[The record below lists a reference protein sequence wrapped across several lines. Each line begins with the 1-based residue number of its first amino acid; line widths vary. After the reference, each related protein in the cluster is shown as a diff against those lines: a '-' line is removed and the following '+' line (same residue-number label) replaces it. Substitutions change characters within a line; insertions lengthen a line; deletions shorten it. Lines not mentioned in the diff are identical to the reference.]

1 MLHQKI
7 TADALASLRRT
18 VWSDG
23 LVSQAEAEQ
32 LFDLNDAA
40 DASDREW
47 TDFFVEALVDY
58 LLSRSEPKGF
68 VTDAD
73 AAWLMGRFD
82 RDGRLDS
89 AAELEALVRLFEKA
103 DQLPGALRAYG
114 LTQVEKAVL
123 TGEGPTRRG
132 DALDPG
138 SINQTE
144 CDLLRR
150 MIFSAGGD
158 TPARVGREEAEML
171 FRIKEAT
178 LGGANATGWK
188 TLFVQGVANHLLTD
202 RHAAQPDRATAVRLE
217 KFMDAHEAH
226 VAGFLKA
233 IATAP
238 PDWSLGAGD
247 APFPTDLDN
256 GCYSTGEKAWLEG
269 EISHDGTVDGLE
281 QALLE
286 FIAAETSAR

>member
-23 LVSQAEAEQ
+23 LVSSAEAEQ

-40 DASDREW
+40 DPADRDW
-47 TDFFVEALVDY
+47 TDFFVEALLDY
-58 LLSRSEPKGF
+58 LLSRGEPKGF

-73 AAWLMGRFD
+73 AAWLIGHFD

-89 AAELEALVRLFEKA
+89 ATELEALVHLFEKA
-103 DQLPGALRAYG
+103 EQLPDALRRYG
-114 LTQVEKAVL
+114 LSQIEQAVL

-144 CDLLRR
+144 CDLMRR
-150 MIFSAGGD
+150 MIFSTGGD
-158 TPARVGREEAEML
+158 TPARVGREEAEIL
-171 FRIKEAT
+171 FRLKDAT
-178 LGGANATGWK
+178 LGAANASGWK

-202 RHAAQPDRATAVRLE
+202 RHAPQPDRATAVRLD
-217 KFMDAHEAH
+217 KFMDDHAVH
-226 VAGFLKA
+226 VGGFLKR
-233 IATAP
+233 
-238 PDWSLGAGD
+238 PDWSLGAPE
-247 APFPTDLDN
+247 APLPADPDD
-256 GCYSTGEKAWLEG
+256 GGYSPGEQAWLDG
-269 EISHDGTVDGLE
+269 EIAHDKVDPLE
-281 QALLE
+281 QALLD
-286 FIAAETSAR
+286 FISGETGTR